1 VKTIPIQVS
10 IAGVCSGCVTS
21 NYEGCGVRA
30 PRNNKDGRGDG
41 IKTIYLRML
50 IVAFCPGVVVT
61 DRGSCG
67 VRAPPNNKAD
77 NKSILSSKV
86 KSAYENENHEGKQKE
101 NHTEGTQ
108 FESQDAELGQDG
120 LRENKELSPDWQTV
134 RQGEF
139 S

>member
-30 PRNNKDGRGDG
+30 PR
-41 IKTIYLRML
+41 
-50 IVAFCPGVVVT
+50 
-61 DRGSCG
+61 
-67 VRAPPNNKAD
+67 NNKAD